1 VEEVRWILIAF
12 AAISCSVTTA
22 FACWQTDWPRVELAT
37 QSVNLRVTYNDKAQ
51 SGRTFQLHEA
61 TTRHPTQTPP
71 EQYYEK
77 KVLKSAVTDS
87 QGLAS
92 FGKVLPRFYWIT
104 GGANAI
110 ALTVVPPTRR
120 YAKRM
125 WVKEF
130 DDGCINAVA
139 EKAD

>member
-1 VEEVRWILIAF
+1 MAF
-12 AAISCSVTTA
+12 LASTCSVTTA

-37 QSVNLRVTYNDKAQ
+37 QSVNLRVTYNDKGR
-51 SGRTFQLHEA
+51 SGRTFQLHKA
-61 TTRHPTQTPP
+61 TTLHPTQTPP

-92 FGKVLPRFYWIT
+92 FGEVLPGFYWIT
-104 GGANAI
+104 GANAI
-110 ALTVVPPTRR
+110 ALTVVPTRR
-120 YAKRM
+120 YAKRI
-125 WVKEF
+125 WVNEF
-130 DDGCINAVA
+130 ADGWINAIA